1 MDQSVHYAQAMS
13 NFDSVYNVPHKLV
26 HHSTTYM
33 PMSSSSSY
41 RNRSISPSLTSSNPK
56 FNLDL
61 YNPNEYHSESI
72 DYPSPSSSVII
83 HHYPVYSPPPS
94 PPSQSISKLRQINN
108 ELSHTLA
115 QCELTINRSQSSS
128 LPPPPSQYHIH
139 HYPISYET
147 YRSRSPSEQT
157 LSSSSSI
164 EQSEPIKRKHNARI
178 TYKAHIPR
186 RQKSLSNLDQ
196 VLISTSDAYLSNDPM
211 TIDLYPTR
219 DQGLVKKIRNRP
231 NNQSPWLSDT
241 SPIRRNSFSEAS
253 TYRTPR
259 GPYYGDKPIQPKSR
273 LASGKERPRSS
284 SVNPRVR
291 PDSAPNPLR
300 QSAISFSK
308 TAPVWRPNGSIKPTK
323 FIGSHAPPSI
333 LKPPPH
339 EAPWNP
345 AGVASKTQ
353 RIRAFDPVSKALPP
367 KTPESVWRPSS
378 KSLNDKRPKYFEPT
392 VKPELIVPIN
402 KSTEPVLKSKKLKTH
417 KKVSS
422 ADPTLKTRIA
432 KAESKVKSAWEAT
445 ATVKEPKPP
454 IPRSVKKTAT
464 TTTIPVKPKV
474 KDVPSQ
480 PSVPVKKIVSAPPT
494 TTDTGRSS
502 LNNISRKPMY
512 QSTPKNQSMADEDD
526 GSVADLFENESQV
539 SEVSK
544 KQVIPHPPPQIEKT
558 PTKTPNTIV
567 PGSVEKSQS
576 VIKNDVLIHG
586 DDADNIRDDNPTPS
600 PHSEINNNDNKDE
613 DTLNNHSVQPS
624 PIPPERK
631 ASSPKP
637 DTRDDVSIVEDEDAI
652 PPAESDQDDTHENVD
667 ASFEMNKS
675 LDNIPKAIT
684 NVKSAWEAT
693 ATVKEP
699 KPPIPRSVKKT
710 ATTTTIPVKPKVK
723 DVPSQPSVPVKKIV
737 SAPPTTTDTGR
748 SSLNNISRK
757 PMYQS
762 TPKNQSMA
770 DEDDGS
776 VVDLF
781 ENESQVSEV
790 SKKQV
795 IPHPPP
801 QIEKTPT
808 KNPNTIVPGSV
819 EKSQSVI
826 KNDVLIHGDD
836 ADNIRDD
843 NPTPS
848 PHSEI
853 NNNDNK
859 DEDTLNN
866 HSVQPSPIP
875 PERKASPPK
884 PDNRDD
890 VSIVE
895 DEDAILPAE
904 SDQDDTH
911 ENVDASFEM
920 NKSLDNIPKAI
931 TNGSKKDDI
940 ISPLASPRTSPKANI
955 KTPPHRKQPSPAPP
969 SENLDENSYQSPIS
983 TKKNDHKLPKTP
995 SPPPSATADV
1005 DDFFD

>member
-128 LPPPPSQYHIH
+128 LPSPPSQYHIH

-157 LSSSSSI
+157 LSSSSSSI

-353 RIRAFDPVSKALPP
+353 RIRAFDPVSKALPS

-454 IPRSVKKTAT
+454 IPRPVKKTAT

-558 PTKTPNTIV
+558 PTKT
-567 PGSVEKSQS
+567 
-576 VIKNDVLIHG
+576 
-586 DDADNIRDDNPTPS
+586 
-600 PHSEINNNDNKDE
+600 
-613 DTLNNHSVQPS
+613 
-624 PIPPERK
+624 
-631 ASSPKP
+631 
-637 DTRDDVSIVEDEDAI
+637 
-652 PPAESDQDDTHENVD
+652 
-667 ASFEMNKS
+667 
-675 LDNIPKAIT
+675 
-684 NVKSAWEAT
+684 
-693 ATVKEP
+693 
-699 KPPIPRSVKKT
+699 
-710 ATTTTIPVKPKVK
+710 
-723 DVPSQPSVPVKKIV
+723 
-737 SAPPTTTDTGR
+737 
-748 SSLNNISRK
+748 
-757 PMYQS
+757 
-762 TPKNQSMA
+762 
-770 DEDDGS
+770 
-776 VVDLF
+776 
-781 ENESQVSEV
+781 
-790 SKKQV
+790 
-795 IPHPPP
+795 
-801 QIEKTPT
+801 
-808 KNPNTIVPGSV
+808 PNTIVPGSV